1 MLKTLITAALTV
13 LVLLAVW
20 QAARFVRT
28 CRALDA
34 FSVELSDE

>member
-1 MLKTLITAALTV
+1 MTKTLIAAALTV
-13 LVLLAVW
+13 MVLLAVW

-34 FSVELSDE
+34 FSVELSSE